1 MKKSKFYILFLYFYI
16 LSTAIF
22 AQNTTVRGTIL
33 DEDDAQ
39 PVSFALVKISHND
52 KIIGISTD
60 ENGFF
65 QINNVSIGQR
75 KITVSSIGFDSL
87 VLEVNLTE
95 GVIFYKKI
103 MLKKQSALLQTV
115 EISSQK
121 NRSET
126 VTQVSQIN
134 VLAKDIKALPSVG
147 GTPDLVQYLTVLP
160 GVVSSGDQGGQIYI
174 RGGAPWQN
182 KILLDGVTIYNPFHS
197 IGLFSVFETETI
209 RSADVLTG
217 GFGAEYGGRIGAI
230 VDVRT
235 REGNAK
241 RLAGQVSGSP
251 FQAKILLEGPLVKMK
266 DAESGSLSF
275 MLTGKKSLLPE
286 TAKTLYK
293 YANTEG
299 GNLPFD
305 YQDIYGK
312 ISFSARNGSKLNA
325 FGFSFQDG
333 VNYTQVSD
341 LQWQTTGGGLSFSL
355 IPTGLKMLVS
365 GNFAASNYKV
375 SLSEAAQDPR
385 TSGVSSFNAGLN
397 FTVFG
402 SQSELKYG
410 FDVSGF
416 STDFA
421 FENPLGFDF
430 EQKENTTEL
439 AAFAR
444 FRKSW
449 SRVVIEPS
457 LHVRNYSALGE
468 LQIEPRLAVKVNIT
482 EGVRFKTSGG
492 LYSQNLISTTSEKD
506 IVNLFVGFLS
516 GPEERISKLGS
527 AENTASRLQKA
538 IHVIGGFEFDL
549 GKKTRLNVEGY
560 LKKMTQLIEINRLK
574 TRPTDANYVSEEG
587 EVYGADMSVESKIS
601 RFNLYFSYGLTFVN
615 RFDGVQTYPTNFDR
629 RHNANFL
636 ASYFMGKKAD
646 WEISARWNY
655 GSGFPFTQT
664 RGFFSNFPTTGVGTD
679 VLTQNP
685 DLGVIF
691 SDKRNG
697 GRLPDF
703 HRLDVSI
710 KKNFVFTNRLK
721 LEAIASATNI
731 YDRANIFYFDRIRYK
746 RVNQLPILPSLALNF
761 HF

>member
-1 MKKSKFYILFLYFYI
+1 M
-16 LSTAIF
+16 
-22 AQNTTVRGTIL
+22 
-33 DEDDAQ
+33 
-39 PVSFALVKISHND
+39 
-52 KIIGISTD
+52 
-60 ENGFF
+60 
-65 QINNVSIGQR
+65 
-75 KITVSSIGFDSL
+75 
-87 VLEVNLTE
+87 
-95 GVIFYKKI
+95 
-103 MLKKQSALLQTV
+103 
-115 EISSQK
+115 
-121 NRSET
+121 
-126 VTQVSQIN
+126 
-134 VLAKDIKALPSVG
+134 
-147 GTPDLVQYLTVLP
+147 
-160 GVVSSGDQGGQIYI
+160 
-174 RGGAPWQN
+174 
-182 KILLDGVTIYNPFHS
+182 LDGVTIYNPFHS

-209 RSADVLTG
+209 RGADVLTG

-235 REGNAK
+235 REGNGK

-251 FQAKILLEGPLVKMK
+251 FQAKILLEGPIIKFK
-266 DAESGSLSF
+266 DTESGSLSF
-275 MLTGKKSLLPE
+275 LLTGKKSLLPE

-293 YANTEG
+293 YANTGSAPSENEG

-305 YQDIYGK
+305 YQDFYGK

-341 LQWQTTGGGLSFSL
+341 LQWQTEGGGINFSL
-355 IPTGLKMLVS
+355 IPTGLKMLVG
-365 GNFAASNYKV
+365 GNFAASNYKI

-402 SQSELKYG
+402 NQSELKYG

-449 SRVVIEPS
+449 ARVVLEPS
-457 LHVRNYSALGE
+457 LHIRNYSALGE
-468 LQIEPRLAVKVNIT
+468 LQIEPRLAAKVNIT
-482 EGVRFKTSGG
+482 EGVRLKASGG

-527 AENTASRLQKA
+527 SENTTSRLQKA
-538 IHVIGGFEFDL
+538 IHVIGGFEFDF
-549 GKKTRLNVEGY
+549 GKKTRLNLEGY
-560 LKKMTQLIEINRLK
+560 LKKMTQLIEINRFK

-587 EVYGADMSVESKIS
+587 EAYGADMSIESNFSKL
-601 RFNLYFSYGLTFVN
+601 NLYFSYGLTFVN
-615 RFDGVQTYPTNFDR
+615 RFDGVQNYPTNFDR

-664 RGFFSNFPTTGVGTD
+664 RGFFSNFPASGVGTD
-679 VLTQNP
+679 ILTQNP

-691 SDKRNG
+691 RIKETA
-697 GRLPDF
+697 
-703 HRLDVSI
+703 DVCPI
-710 KKNFVFTNRLK
+710 FTG
-721 LEAIASATNI
+721 
-731 YDRANIFYFDRIRYK
+731 
-746 RVNQLPILPSLALNF
+746 
-761 HF
+761 